1 MVFSWARSV
10 FTKKLVTSPIR
21 IWDGEETSH
30 ASDMAFA
37 AGLELEMMEASY
49 IAASLLEQQFKFTI
63 WMVYVAA
70 LHPNTNT
77 SPSLSAQWEFVNL
90 SVSYFSWLHFPSFRN
105 RQNTMQLHIPRTV

>member
-30 ASDMAFA
+30 TSDMAFA

-49 IAASLLEQQFKFTI
+49 TAASLLEQQFKFTI

-70 LHPNTNT
+70 RHPNTNT

-90 SVSYFSWLHFPSFRN
+90 SVSYFSWLHFPSFCN
-105 RQNTMQLHIPRTV
+105 QQNTMQLHIPRTV